1 MHGIAI
7 VGGGNMGRT
16 HAEAWSRLGL
26 GRDIRYICTPSPGSA
41 FPHAP
46 MARFVTDLDEVLA
59 DPAADIVSVCTPT
72 PSHPDLAIRALRA
85 GKSVLLEKPI
95 ALTAAEAD
103 DVAAAAA
110 ESSGILMIA
119 HVVRFFEGYQRVR
132 AEAESGRLGVLR
144 HVRATRLSAAPTW
157 ASWIADES
165 RSGGMLV
172 DFAIH
177 DFDQLN
183 LFLGRPVAVTTVPAG
198 PLGRFETTVEYAGGG
213 VGEVVTCAEMPPGT
227 RFSSS
232 LEVTGDADTASF
244 QYPDAAHDDPFARQA
259 AYFLGCVDERIQPEY
274 CPTGSAVVALRVALA
289 ASDSLRAGSTV
300 ELD

>member
-1 MHGIAI
+1 MHGVAI

-26 GRDIRYICTPSPGSA
+26 GRDIRYICTPSPGPD

-46 MARFVTDLDEVLA
+46 MARFVTDLGEVLA
-59 DPAADIVSVCTPT
+59 DPAVDIVSVCTPT

-85 GKSVLLEKPI
+85 GKNVLLEKPI
-95 ALTAAEAD
+95 ALSAAHAD
-103 DVAAAAA
+103 EIAAAAA

-119 HVVRFFEGYQRVR
+119 HVVRFFDGYQRVR
-132 AEAESGRLGVLR
+132 AEAESGRLGEVR
-144 HVRATRLSAAPTW
+144 HVRAARLSAAPTW

-183 LFLGRPVAVTTVPAG
+183 LFLGRPLAVTTVAAG
-198 PLGRFETTVEYAGGG
+198 PPGRFETTVEYAGGG

-227 RFSSS
+227 PFSSS
-232 LEVTGDADTASF
+232 LEVSGDAGTASF
-244 QYPDAAHDDPFARQA
+244 QFPDATPDDPFARQA
-259 AYFLGCVDERIQPEY
+259 AYFLRCVDERSRPDY
-274 CPTGSAVVALRVALA
+274 CPTESAVAALRVALA
-289 ASDSLRAGSTV
+289 ARESLRAGRTV
-300 ELD
+300 DLD